1 MSEHKQK
8 KTTST
13 KSKTDFGRQ
22 VDSMQDV
29 LQRVEMYGNKLS
41 DQIHNIKRLV
51 RTNQNVVAQLRAN
64 EKTLKSLIEERRRP
78 DQSAIK
84 PSIKPNGAVKAVH
97 NGNGACE
104 QGPGKQLLKTK
115 SVRGVNGS
123 SEERA
128 LARLLGVKTKPVL
141 NENGALERRASK
153 QLLGPRTKSV
163 LSENGCCE
171 KRASTQ
177 HLGAT
182 IKSVWQENGA
192 CERRASAQLLGVRKR
207 MNSIDQEM
215 ERLRAP
221 RSCFPIK
228 RSPHREACKAAT
240 FEEICWT
247 QCKPT
252 TEGYLPQK
260 EAKAAGC
267 STDVS
272 WDRQALYKSLQID
285 LDNRQRGGR
294 DAPAPASLYSLDVDL
309 VRHQKLIERDCLDLY
324 CQCQTLAK
332 PMETFSMDL
341 DLDLDVASASGGA
354 VSQYELSYGD
364 HMDTYNVETS
374 AVHRKL
380 QSKVEALRILRLEL
394 EQFRVERDQYKLMAE
409 TLQLRY
415 SALKHNSELVTVG
428 GNGCGPLSQNSSLA
442 ALLHETREQNLK
454 LNTEVEG
461 LKQRLNEIQGDM
473 ELLRETE
480 ASNKARVQAMASE
493 NAARNKEEL
502 QWRRERANF
511 ICHLENL
518 KKKNAQLAFDF
529 KAIIDEK
536 EELITE
542 RDAYKCKAHRLN
554 HELFVALRAKK
565 THPKLLDIDGV
576 LLENKYLHE
585 RVKIQEGELDLTK
598 QSISK
603 YKSMLDAKRKKGI
616 VKLGGGTSANDETI
630 LSPRQVKTI
639 LESGID
645 LPQKTETIHDLKS
658 LCLALLDNLND
669 KNLALTHQKK
679 TNKILAGKMTDL
691 EQRWQQLLAGDA
703 DSADADQEDDDD
715 YGYAPSQLLLNGY
728 CAAMVDDIDISSIP
742 SSAPDNAG
750 GTLTPE
756 PEEHNKHKP
765 SDCNGIETL
774 QHSDDGMSS
783 LSAESVDSSVYEVD
797 VQREDFHKSSSATT
811 DSGNCGFGT
820 RSNGTPRISSAVARE
835 RMEDLKDLPP
845 HLATLV
851 QKALHELD
859 LRDYE
864 ALVTIRA
871 ENVAS
876 IIH

>member
-1 MSEHKQK
+1 MR
-8 KTTST
+8 
-13 KSKTDFGRQ
+13 RQ
-22 VDSMQDV
+22 
-29 LQRVEMYGNKLS
+29 
-41 DQIHNIKRLV
+41 
-51 RTNQNVVAQLRAN
+51 
-64 EKTLKSLIEERRRP
+64 
-78 DQSAIK
+78 
-84 PSIKPNGAVKAVH
+84 
-97 NGNGACE
+97 
-104 QGPGKQLLKTK
+104 
-115 SVRGVNGS
+115 
-123 SEERA
+123 
-128 LARLLGVKTKPVL
+128 
-141 NENGALERRASK
+141 
-153 QLLGPRTKSV
+153 PRN
-163 LSENGCCE
+163 L
-171 KRASTQ
+171 
-177 HLGAT
+177 
-182 IKSVWQENGA
+182 
-192 CERRASAQLLGVRKR
+192 
-207 MNSIDQEM
+207 
-215 ERLRAP
+215 
-221 RSCFPIK
+221 F
-228 RSPHREACKAAT
+228 
-240 FEEICWT
+240 
-247 QCKPT
+247 
-252 TEGYLPQK
+252 
-260 EAKAAGC
+260 
-267 STDVS
+267 
-272 WDRQALYKSLQID
+272 
-285 LDNRQRGGR
+285 
-294 DAPAPASLYSLDVDL
+294 
-309 VRHQKLIERDCLDLY
+309 
-324 CQCQTLAK
+324 CQCQHPLGK
-332 PMETFSMDL
+332 PMETFKMDL
-341 DLDLDVASASGGA
+341 DLDADVASVSGAVG

-380 QSKVEALRILRLEL
+380 QSKVEALRILRQEL

-415 SALKHNSELVTVG
+415 SALKRNSELVSVG

-461 LKQRLNEIQGDM
+461 LKQRLNELQGDM

-480 ASNKARVQAMASE
+480 ASNKSRVQAMASE

-518 KKKNAQLAFDF
+518 KKRNAQLAFDF
-529 KAIIDEK
+529 KSIIDEK

-603 YKSMLDAKRKKGI
+603 YKTMLDAKRKKGI
-616 VKLGGGTSANDETI
+616 VKLGGGSSSTNDETI

-691 EQRWQQLLAGDA
+691 EQRWQQLLAGD
-703 DSADADQEDDDD
+703 SADASPDHEDDED

-742 SSAPDNAG
+742 STAPDNAG

-756 PEEHNKHKP
+756 EPEEHKHKP
-765 SDCNGIETL
+765 SRIEAL
-774 QHSDDGMSS
+774 HSDDGMSS
-783 LSAESVDSSVYEVD
+783 LSTESVDSSVYEVD

-835 RMEDLKDLPP
+835 RIEDLKDLPP

-859 LRDYE
+859 MRDYE
-864 ALVTIRA
+864 AMVTIQA
-871 ENVAS
+871 EHVAS
-876 IIH
+876 IH